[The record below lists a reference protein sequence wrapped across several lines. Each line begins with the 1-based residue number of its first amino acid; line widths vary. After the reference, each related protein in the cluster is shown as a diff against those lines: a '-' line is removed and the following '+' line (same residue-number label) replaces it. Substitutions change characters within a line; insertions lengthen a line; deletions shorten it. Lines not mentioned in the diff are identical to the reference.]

1 MTSTLSLETK
11 FWKTKSTEVLQGNL
25 AMGRDALVKIFIKK
39 KKSFFSVNYLTI
51 INVFVLLSHRIL

>member
-39 KKSFFSVNYLTI
+39 KKLFQCELPHHNQ
-51 INVFVLLSHRIL
+51 RICAFES